1 MFLGRGVGW
10 GMLGLGM
17 FGVSAREGRVTSFP
31 VISPVYL
38 SETKLN

>member
-1 MFLGRGVGW
+1 
-10 GMLGLGM
+10 MLGLGM

-38 SETKLN
+38 SETKLNQGE